1 MKKYIKSCEFN
12 MDTACIEV
20 TLTDGSVVGIDCTAV
35 EDEYADN
42 MYERSELDY
51 LVYNDPLKYVK
62 LLLSGKLKEHLLEN
76 TDYTPLADLR

>member
-62 LLLSGKLKEHLLEN
+62 LLLSGKLKEHLRDN
-76 TDYTPLADLR
+76 TDYTTFTDMR

>member
-1 MKKYIKSCEFN
+1 MKKFIRSCWFN
-12 MDTACIEV
+12 MDTACVEV
-20 TLTDGSVVGIDCTAV
+20 TLTDGSVVGIDCIAV

-62 LLLSGKLKEHLLEN
+62 LLLSGKLKEHLRDN
-76 TDYTPLADLR
+76 TDYTPLSDLR

>member
-1 MKKYIKSCEFN
+1 
-12 MDTACIEV
+12 MDTACVELRLDNG
-20 TLTDGSVVGIDCTAV
+20 TLIAIDTIAV
-35 EDEYADN
+35 ENQVADN

>member
-1 MKKYIKSCEFN
+1 MESLISCEFN
-12 MDTACIEV
+12 IDSACVE
-20 TLTDGSVVGIDCTAV
+20 LKFADGSIISIDCTAV